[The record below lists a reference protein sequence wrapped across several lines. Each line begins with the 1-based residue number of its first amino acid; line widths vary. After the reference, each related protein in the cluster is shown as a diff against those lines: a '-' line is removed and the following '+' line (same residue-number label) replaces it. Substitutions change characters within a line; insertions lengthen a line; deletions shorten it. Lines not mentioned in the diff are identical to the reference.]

1 MRYFPDE
8 PADGAWSIC
17 AVAVMP
23 LLYLAVA
30 LVYSANSAPWGSHVD
45 PESAYAMNG
54 LAWAAGYPMIKND
67 HPGTTT
73 ILLAGL
79 VTRAGAF
86 LGGQRDVV
94 EWGLKNYDAMIYAAR
109 AAEAVALALSL
120 FAGGLIVR
128 SATRSAFAAALF
140 QVSPFV
146 NFEAIK
152 YDMRLVPE
160 SLMIT
165 SGILGMALVTKAA
178 LDEKAP
184 SVRLGV
190 AQGVTF
196 ALGLSSK
203 YLYAPVGVL
212 VVALLRSKRA
222 TVAACVTAGLLFF
235 AFNRILNP
243 HVFTSGFRWLVNLAT
258 HKGIYGEGESGF
270 VDFNVFWP
278 NLARII
284 AADPIVVVIFVAGAA
299 TALTQIYRTRR
310 YFDPVSL
317 TLLAAFAAF
326 VALAVATAKH
336 FQPHYP
342 LAVWTLTGGVMV
354 LTIVQ
359 VRRLGPEVPP
369 RGLFAASAALCLVM
383 IASTLIEARDDAVKW
398 TGRNAVGARL
408 SRAVIAAAPHC
419 ANVSGMFVRAP
430 ENQLNH
436 GGDMTLATPK
446 MEERFSEAYARAF
459 DVPLLD
465 HSFYRNGL
473 FRNFR
478 AYSYDRLARDYPC
491 IVVRT
496 GAPLNEKNSA
506 GLLELKPEHCTIED
520 VNVYTTGIACAKI
533 REGYARELAG
543 GR

>member
-299 TALTQIYRTRR
+299 TALTQSHAPLFRSREPDAAGRVRSFCRTGRR
-310 YFDPVSL
+310 DRK
-317 TLLAAFAAF
+317 
-326 VALAVATAKH
+326 AL
-336 FQPHYP
+336 
-342 LAVWTLTGGVMV
+342 
-354 LTIVQ
+354 
-359 VRRLGPEVPP
+359 
-369 RGLFAASAALCLVM
+369 SAALHACGLDPDRRRDGPDDR
-383 IASTLIEARDDAVKW
+383 AGSQAGARGSPARTFRRQRRALSRDDRLHAD
-398 TGRNAVGARL
+398 RGAR
-408 SRAVIAAAPHC
+408 
-419 ANVSGMFVRAP
+419 
-430 ENQLNH
+430 
-436 GGDMTLATPK
+436 
-446 MEERFSEAYARAF
+446 
-459 DVPLLD
+459 
-465 HSFYRNGL
+465 
-473 FRNFR
+473 
-478 AYSYDRLARDYPC
+478 
-491 IVVRT
+491 
-496 GAPLNEKNSA
+496 
-506 GLLELKPEHCTIED
+506 
-520 VNVYTTGIACAKI
+520 
-533 REGYARELAG
+533 
-543 GR
+543 